1 MANITWR
8 GTALLRAI
16 FISLAPL
23 ALVTTALAHL
33 PDPANPGGM
42 SRVVEKK
49 TYPGAQCQP
58 GPFASPGDLEYS
70 FEGHV
75 TNTASGSVFIVCP
88 IVYDVFDEDRAPEFR
103 GIGHGGVSA
112 QVRVNK
118 VDAVGLY
125 CELQSRDAHGTTM
138 QSQSQW
144 NFGPAGHHILTLP
157 NVPWSPV
164 GPEGYYVLTCI
175 LAPGHVIHSYH
186 VVEH

>member
-1 MANITWR
+1 MEEGKTMASITWL

-23 ALVTTALAHL
+23 ALVTTALAH
-33 PDPANPGGM
+33 PVD
-42 SRVVEKK
+42 RK

-58 GPFASPGDLEYS
+58 GSFASPGDLEYN

-75 TNTASGSVFIVCP
+75 TNTASGSVWVVCP

-118 VDAVGLY
+118 VTAVGLY
-125 CELQSRDAHGTTM
+125 CELQSRDTHGTNM

-144 NFGPAGHHILTLP
+144 NFGLAGNHT
-157 NVPWSPV
+157 
-164 GPEGYYVLTCI
+164 
-175 LAPGHVIHSYH
+175 
-186 VVEH
+186 